1 MVEQFVTSSNITKL
15 LYTVVQVIVIIRCNN
30 TNNCNLMPKAVHIFE
45 ILLIKCP
52 LQNLNS
58 SVHDLYKC

>member
-30 TNNCNLMPKAVHIFE
+30 TDNCNLMPKAVHIFE
-45 ILLIKCP
+45 ILLI
-52 LQNLNS
+52 
-58 SVHDLYKC
+58 